1 MNNERQ
7 TAQSVLRLFSSSGIR
22 GIVGED
28 LSEELCL
35 DVARAIGST
44 LPPHSKVCIA
54 TDTRVSREVISNAV
68 TTGFRTTGLIDKQ
81 AFSPITPEKSAYKAA
96 IF

>member
-7 TAQSVLRLFSSSGIR
+7 TAQSVPRLFGSSGIR
-22 GIVGED
+22 GVVGED

-68 TTGFRTTGLIDKQ
+68 TTGFRTAGLIDKQ
-81 AFSPITPEKSAYKAA
+81 AFSPITPEKSTYEAA